1 MVFPSGLSAG
11 RVFVYKSSPCFPVD
25 KCDLAMLSFD
35 VILPA
40 LLGGVLIGLSA
51 SVLLLFNGRIMGVC
65 GILNQAISFKGGENL
80 WAWLFLVG
88 LLIGPLVSDAFLGT
102 SQPMFEERTFL
113 VTVIAGLLVGFG
125 TSLGSGC
132 TSGHGVCGIGRLS
145 QRSIVSVAV
154 FMLAAMVTVY
164 LFRQVL
170 GAE

>member
-1 MVFPSGLSAG
+1 
-11 RVFVYKSSPCFPVD
+11 
-25 KCDLAMLSFD
+25 MLSFD